1 MNDQSARAGKSRKR
15 TRIQIKNEERILD
28 AAVSV
33 FADHGFRGATVDQI
47 AGQAGMS
54 KPNLLYY
61 FRNKDA
67 LYRAVLSRTLEN
79 WLQPLH
85 ELDGNGDPKSEI
97 RAYIHR
103 KLAMSRSNPVESR
116 LFATEIIQGAPMLGE
131 ILRTSLRDLV
141 NEKATVIQGWIDSGQ
156 LAPVDPR
163 HLIFM
168 IWAMTQHY
176 ADFAV
181 QIEAVL
187 GNGAD
192 ETAVFD
198 EAERVLDA
206 LTLRGLLP
214 RI

>member
-1 MNDQSARAGKSRKR
+1 
-15 TRIQIKNEERILD
+15 
-28 AAVSV
+28 
-33 FADHGFRGATVDQI
+33 
-47 AGQAGMS
+47 
-54 KPNLLYY
+54 
-61 FRNKDA
+61 
-67 LYRAVLSRTLEN
+67 
-79 WLQPLH
+79 
-85 ELDGNGDPKSEI
+85 
-97 RAYIHR
+97 
-103 KLAMSRSNPVESR
+103 
-116 LFATEIIQGAPMLGE
+116 MLGE

-141 NEKATVIQGWIDSGQ
+141 NEKAAVIQGWIDSGQ

-198 EAERVLDA
+198 EEERVLDT

-214 RI
+214 RG